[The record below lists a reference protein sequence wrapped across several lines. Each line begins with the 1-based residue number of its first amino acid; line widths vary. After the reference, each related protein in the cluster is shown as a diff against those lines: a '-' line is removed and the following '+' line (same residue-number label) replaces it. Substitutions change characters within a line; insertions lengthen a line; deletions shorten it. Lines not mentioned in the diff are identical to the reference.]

1 MVMSGAPPSKTD
13 VVIVGG
19 GPAGLAAAIAARL
32 RGFDVVV
39 ADRAEPP
46 IEKACGEGLMPDGIA
61 ALRRLGVPLA
71 SEYGAPF
78 RGIRFVDHDVEA
90 EASFSAPDKYGFGIR
105 RPLLHQILS
114 ERAQELG
121 VVMWWHSPVEAF
133 DTCGITIGRR
143 KIACRWII
151 GADGLHSRVREWG
164 GLAPTRI
171 GSRRMGL
178 RQHFHIKPW
187 SDFVEVYWHNR
198 CQAYVTPIGNDQICI
213 ALVGGAK
220 ALRFSELPALFPKL
234 GERLERAQPVGP
246 PRGALS
252 MSVKLAAVTQGRIAL
267 VGDASG
273 SVDAVTGEG
282 LALAFR
288 QAEFLASS
296 LAAGNLAAYEAFHR
310 RVTRLPRLLARALLL
325 MDGHDGLRRSAMH
338 ILAAYPGVFNRL
350 LAVHVGAHQWPAM
363 SSGLLDSATRFVGA
377 TMALRRRV

>member
-1 MVMSGAPPSKTD
+1 MSGAPPSKTN

-32 RGFDVVV
+32 RGFDVVI

-46 IEKACGEGLMPDGIA
+46 IDKACGEGLMPEGIA
-61 ALRRLGVPLA
+61 ALHRLGVALGP
-71 SEYGAPF
+71 EHGAPF
-78 RGIRFVDHDVEA
+78 RGIRFVDQDVEA

-105 RPLLHQILS
+105 RPLLHKILI
-114 ERAQELG
+114 ERAQKLG
-121 VVMWWHSPVEAF
+121 VVMWWHSHVEAF
-133 DTCGITIGRR
+133 DTYGITIGGH
-143 KIACRWII
+143 KLACRWII
-151 GADGLHSRVREWG
+151 GADGLHSRLREWS
-164 GLAPTRI
+164 GLAPARI
-171 GSRRMGL
+171 GSRRTGL
-178 RQHFHIKPW
+178 RQHFQIKPW
-187 SDFVEVYWHNR
+187 SDFVEVYWHNH

-220 ALRFSELPALFPKL
+220 AFRFSELPALFPKL

-252 MSVKLAAVTQGRIAL
+252 MSVKLAAVTRGRIAL

-296 LAAGNLAAYEAFHR
+296 LAAGNPAAYEAFHR
-310 RVTRLPRLLARALLL
+310 RLARMPRLMARALLL
-325 MDGHDGLRRSAMH
+325 MDGHDGLRRCAMR
-338 ILAAYPGVFNRL
+338 ILTAYPSIFSGL
-350 LAVHVGAHQWPAM
+350 LAVHVGAHPWPAM